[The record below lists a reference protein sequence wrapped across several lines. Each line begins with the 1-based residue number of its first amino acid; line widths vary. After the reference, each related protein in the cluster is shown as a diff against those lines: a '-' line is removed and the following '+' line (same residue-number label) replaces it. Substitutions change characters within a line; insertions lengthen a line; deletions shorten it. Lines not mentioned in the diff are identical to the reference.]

1 MTASTLVERAEIR
14 AMARELSGRELTPR
28 AAALDAGGEDVLHEC
43 WRLLVELGLD
53 RALLDE
59 HHGGAGLGAADL
71 LATIEELAVGDGGIA
86 MSTLL
91 CNAALATLPTDRR
104 SMGSPIDQQLAGV
117 PAGARWTLVPAALGT
132 ELSISDGALH
142 GRIACALGAHAADG
156 LVILLV
162 NGPVPA
168 AWALDTGASGCQ
180 IERDLAQMGL
190 RAAPAGSIELTGV
203 GCAPALGGSGRANGG
218 ATQLGAAGALALL
231 RAGTAAIAHGIAR
244 RAHEMA
250 LEYAHARQQGGVA
263 IIEHDAVS
271 DMLSAM
277 AVRLACWP
285 EIAVDP
291 AGLAV
296 EETQALAVKIAATD
310 AAVASTTDAV
320 QVFGGTGYMVE
331 TGIEKLMR
339 DAKYCQLFP
348 EPNWVAHNE
357 LMRPE
362 RADRTAVRARFESN
376 RPGLARAPQH
386 A

>member
-1 MTASTLVERAEIR
+1 MSPATAAERAEIR
-14 AMARELSGRELTPR
+14 MMARELSRRELTPR
-28 AAALDAGGEDVLHEC
+28 AAALDAGDEDVLHEC

-59 HHGGAGLGAADL
+59 QKGGAGLGVSDL

-91 CNAALATLPTDRR
+91 CNAALATLP
-104 SMGSPIDQQLAGV
+104 GEQLVGV

-132 ELSISDGALH
+132 ELSISDGALD
-142 GRIACALGAHAADG
+142 GRIACALGAHSADG
-156 LVILLV
+156 LAILLV
-162 NGPVPA
+162 DGPVPA
-168 AWALDTGASGCQ
+168 AWALDAGASGCK
-180 IERDLAQMGL
+180 IERDFAQMGL

-203 GCAPALGGSGRANGG
+203 RCAPALGGSDGRASGG
-218 ATQLGAAGALALL
+218 SAQLGVAGALALL
-231 RAGTAAIAHGIAR
+231 RAGTAAIARGITR

-285 EIAVDP
+285 QLGADLDGP
-291 AGLAV
+291 AV
-296 EETQALAVKIAATD
+296 EAAQALAAKIAATD

-320 QVFGGTGYMVE
+320 QVFGGTGYMIE

-348 EPNWVAHNE
+348 EPNWVAQDE

-362 RADRTAVRARFESN
+362 RCGRA
-376 RPGLARAPQH
+376 A
-386 A
+386 